1 MRIIQIDVNK
11 PIKIDRPIVA
21 CIGYFDGLH
30 IGHQAL
36 INKTKEISKE
46 KNLETALI
54 TFDPDPWVTLKGLDN
69 VKHLTTMKQRINLAV
84 HHGIRNIIILKFTK
98 EMANLSFEDFSEKI
112 LGQCNIKNLVCG
124 FDFKYGK
131 NGEGNSLTLK
141 ASGLFDVT
149 IIDSVNFNGE
159 KISTTRIIECL
170 NNGDIELANKLLG
183 YNYEIQGKIIKGNQK
198 GSKIGFP
205 TANIQSETEYYLP
218 KNGVYACYLKVLNKK
233 YKAMVNIGH
242 NPTFNFVK
250 NISIEAHIIDFN
262 HDIYGCNVSLEF
274 VKFLRDEKKFNN
286 IDNLIL
292 QLEQDLFNTKR
303 IL

>member
-98 EMANLSFEDFSEKI
+98 EMANLSFEDFTEKI

-124 FDFKYGK
+124 FDFRYGR

-149 IIDSVNFNGE
+149 IIDSVNFENE

-170 NNGDIELANKLLG
+170 GIGNIELANKLLG

-218 KNGVYACYLKVLNKK
+218 KNGVYACYLKVFNKK